1 VGQRSMCTHTH
12 RHSSRHSRQSS
23 SSSSSRHSSRHSSS
37 CSSCSSGSQIFLL
50 QEEEAAEE
58 EMGTRQAE
66 GAQLHAEGVERE
78 AEGVELHAHLS
89 AKREGCVQS
98 AAALSGL
105 TSRV

>member
-1 VGQRSMCTHTH
+1 ME
-12 RHSSRHSRQSS
+12 
-23 SSSSSRHSSRHSSS
+23 
-37 CSSCSSGSQIFLL
+37 L
-50 QEEEAAEE
+50 QEEEEAEE

-66 GAQLHAEGVERE
+66 GVQLQEQQKAEEEVGTRQAEGAQRQ
-78 AEGVELHAHLS
+78 AEGEQLHAHLS

>member
-1 VGQRSMCTHTH
+1 
-12 RHSSRHSRQSS
+12 
-23 SSSSSRHSSRHSSS
+23 
-37 CSSCSSGSQIFLL
+37 
-50 QEEEAAEE
+50 
-58 EMGTRQAE
+58 MGTRQAE